1 MNVLVHRVYT
11 ETVLILQTDTHA
23 VVSLDIQGSIVRQVC
38 PTRCINHAFF
48 NSLNNKTSLMNLG
61 KLY

>member
-11 ETVLILQTDTHA
+11 ETVLILQTATHA

-38 PTRCINHAFF
+38 QTHCINHDFL

>member
-11 ETVLILQTDTHA
+11 ETVLILPTATRA

-38 PTRCINHAFF
+38 QTHCINHDVF